1 MHVHVAVDQATT
13 QFGPLLTCCLG
24 PCWLQSFNSDR
35 RGTFRHGTLFGRG
48 RIFEPNAG
56 EIQKKTKQPVC
67 SSGQQYQQ
75 VLTVHYTF
83 LMAANALL
91 HVLRTHTANTFQK
104 KRTFLHLSS
113 QSKKKSSTRWMTP
126 ASCAKL
132 ETAPCFLVYI
142 SENDHTISLPC
153 SSQLGDSSSG
163 YVMPIGLTIWLPYH
177 KPPFCRKDVEP

>member
-1 MHVHVAVDQATT
+1 MAPFLEEAGISSQTLAT
-13 QFGPLLTCCLG
+13 
-24 PCWLQSFNSDR
+24 
-35 RGTFRHGTLFGRG
+35 
-48 RIFEPNAG
+48 
-56 EIQKKTKQPVC
+56 IQKKKKKPVC

-91 HVLRTHTANTFQK
+91 HVRIYRELTQLIPFRKNT
-104 KRTFLHLSS
+104 HLSS
-113 QSKKKSSTRWMTP
+113 SFFPKQKKSSTHWMTP

-163 YVMPIGLTIWLPYH
+163 YVMPIGLTI
-177 KPPFCRKDVEP
+177 